1 MNKTAA
7 TDIKI
12 EALRAIE
19 ALSSAL
25 DVALAGCDR
34 DDHGRRHKQVG
45 SMIGQIQ
52 MGILEPIVAQY
63 PDLDNLQ

>member
-1 MNKTAA
+1 MNKATAVQV
-7 TDIKI
+7 KG

-25 DVALAGCDR
+25 KAAQGCD
-34 DDHGRRHKQVG
+34 DDEMTLLHKEVGIIIGR
-45 SMIGQIQ
+45 IQ

-63 PDLDNLQ
+63 PDLDDLQ